1 MSRSFIVYM
10 TYHQKSIVDTQCGH
24 TCKQGHHIP
33 SSNLFL
39 YGYEGIMYDETYGVI
54 SQVIYE
60 VIMRKI

>member
-1 MSRSFIVYM
+1 M